1 MDSAQLLS
9 TPAAIFL
16 IIFAT
21 SAVLSFLF
29 AFLAYKRDNRPDS
42 LFKSYSCGEEVED
55 RQLQPD
61 YRQFFH
67 FAFYFTILHVVALFV
82 STFPVGI
89 SIALPIATVY
99 ILGAFVG
106 LYILLEN

>member
-42 LFKSYSCGEEVED
+42 LFKSYSCG
-55 RQLQPD
+55 
-61 YRQFFH
+61 
-67 FAFYFTILHVVALFV
+67 
-82 STFPVGI
+82 
-89 SIALPIATVY
+89 
-99 ILGAFVG
+99 
-106 LYILLEN
+106 